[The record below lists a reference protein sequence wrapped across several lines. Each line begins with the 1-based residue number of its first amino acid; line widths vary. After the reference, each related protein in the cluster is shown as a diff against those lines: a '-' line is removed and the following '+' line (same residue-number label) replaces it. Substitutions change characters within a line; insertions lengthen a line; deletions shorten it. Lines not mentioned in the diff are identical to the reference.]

1 MSLKTLQEVVAEAKA
16 SVHCLTPQAAREL
29 LADNSDALVI
39 DVREP
44 GEVTEKRPAGTIN
57 IPRGVLEMK
66 ITDQTTDPD
75 RAILLH
81 CATGGRAAMAA
92 VALENM
98 GFRNVGVIDCSCDDL
113 IAQFG
118 AASQ

>member
-1 MSLKTLQEVVAEAKA
+1 MSLKTLPDIVAEAKA
-16 SVHCLTPQAAREL
+16 SLHCLTPQVAKEV

-44 GEVTEKRPAGTIN
+44 AEVADKRPAGTIN

-75 RAILLH
+75 RTILLH
-81 CATGGRAAMAA
+81 CATGGRAALAA
-92 VALENM
+92 VALQKM
-98 GFRNVGVIDCSCDDL
+98 GFRNVSIIDCSCDDL
-113 IAQFG
+113 IVQFG
-118 AASQ
+118 EA

>member
-1 MSLKTLQEVVAEAKA
+1 MSLKTLQDVVAQAKA
-16 SVHCLTPQAAREL
+16 SVHCLTPQAAKEL

-44 GEVTEKRPAGTIN
+44 GEVGEKRPARTIN

-66 ITDQTTDPD
+66 ITDHTTDPD
-75 RAILLH
+75 QLILLH

-92 VALENM
+92 AALENM
-98 GFRNVGVIDCSCDDL
+98 GFRNVSIIDCSCDEL
-113 IAQFG
+113 ITHLG
-118 AASQ
+118 AA

>member
-1 MSLKTLQEVVAEAKA
+1 MSLKTLQEIVAEAKA
-16 SVHCLTPQAAREL
+16 SVYCLTPQAAREL
-29 LADNSDALVI
+29 LAVHTDALVI

-44 GEVTEKRPAGTIN
+44 REVSEKRPASTIN

-75 RAILLH
+75 RVILLH

-92 VALENM
+92 AALGNM
-98 GFRNVGVIDCSCDDL
+98 GFRNVHIIDCSCDDL
-113 IAQFG
+113 VAHLG
-118 AASQ
+118 AA